1 MPVCRRRAGWGLY
14 THAYFAQILVWAV
27 PLLTHAASEQAMD
40 RHIARHLFRPTAKL
54 LQADDW
60 LVDCV
65 AHNFGCIPAASCRA
79 ISQPAGAESLLR
91 HSLPNMLHGMGRLLD
106 RRLSARFYCIQ
117 EASTRLPLPGDLFE
131 AETPL
136 LRSAA

>member
-1 MPVCRRRAGWGLY
+1 
-14 THAYFAQILVWAV
+14 
-27 PLLTHAASEQAMD
+27 MD
-40 RHIARHLFRPTAKL
+40 EGSPHRPTATL

-106 RRLSARFYCIQ
+106 RRLSARFGYYIQ
-117 EASTRLPLPGDLFE
+117 DASTRLPLPGDLFE
-131 AETPL
+131 AETPPL